1 MRRIIVSAALAG
13 LAACSGRP
21 RDAVPAAA
29 DRTADAAAP
38 IDERPVVLC
47 FGTSLTAGL
56 GLAPEEAYPAL
67 LQRKVDSAG
76 LRYRIV
82 NAGVSGET
90 SAAGLRRIDWL
101 LGQPQQVAVLLLELG
116 ANNALRGQDLGAA
129 RRDLQA
135 IIDRT
140 RARFPD
146 VRIVVAGMA
155 APPNLGARYTREFR
169 EMFVDLARANRA
181 ALIPFLLDGVA
192 GRPELNQTDGI
203 HPTAAGARIVADNVW
218 RVLQPVLRAAGPSA
232 LNDRAKPADQA
243 TTASLRAGR

>member
-1 MRRIIVSAALAG
+1 MRRIILSAALAS

-21 RDAVPAAA
+21 HDTVPAAA
-29 DRTADAAAP
+29 DSTADAAAP
-38 IDERPVVLC
+38 VDARPVVLC

-56 GLAPEEAYPAL
+56 GLAPDEAYPAL
-67 LQRKVDSAG
+67 LQRRVDSAG
-76 LRYRIV
+76 LAFRVV

-129 RRDLQA
+129 KRDLQA

-140 RARFPD
+140 RARFPA
-146 VRIVVAGMA
+146 VRLVVAGMA
-155 APPNLGARYTREFR
+155 APPNLGVRYTREFR

-181 ALIPFLLDGVA
+181 ALIPFLLEGVA
-192 GRPELNQTDGI
+192 GHADLNQADGI
-203 HPTAAGARIVADNVW
+203 HPTAQGERIVAGNVW
-218 RVLQPVLRAAGPSA
+218 KVLEPVLRSVT
-232 LNDRAKPADQA
+232 RE
-243 TTASLRAGR
+243 TGR

>member
-1 MRRIIVSAALAG
+1 MRRIILSAALAG

-21 RDAVPAAA
+21 RDAAPAAV
-29 DRTADAAAP
+29 DSTADAAAP
-38 IDERPVVLC
+38 VDARPVVLC

-56 GLAPEEAYPAL
+56 GLAPEESYPAL

-76 LRYRIV
+76 LGYRIV

-140 RARFPD
+140 RARFPG

-181 ALIPFLLDGVA
+181 ALIPFLLEGVA
-192 GRPELNQTDGI
+192 GDPELNQTDGI
-203 HPTAAGARIVADNVW
+203 HPTAVGERIVADNIW
-218 RVLQPVLRAAGPSA
+218 TVLEPVLRSVRRETG
-232 LNDRAKPADQA
+232 
-243 TTASLRAGR
+243 T

>member
-13 LAACSGRP
+13 LVACSGRP

-29 DRTADAAAP
+29 DRTADAVP
-38 IDERPVVLC
+38 PVDERPVVLC

-56 GLAPEEAYPAL
+56 GLAPDDAYPAQ
-67 LQRKVDSAG
+67 LQRRVDSAG
-76 LRYRIV
+76 LGFRVV

-101 LGQPQQVAVLLLELG
+101 LEQPQQVAVLLLELG

-129 RRDLQA
+129 KRDLQA

-140 RARFPD
+140 RARFRG

-155 APPNLGARYTREFR
+155 APPNLGTRYTREFR
-169 EMFVDLARANRA
+169 DMFVDLARANRA
-181 ALIPFLLDGVA
+181 ALIPFLLEGVA
-192 GRPELNQTDGI
+192 GRPELNQADGI
-203 HPTAAGARIVADNVW
+203 HPTAEGERLVTDNVW
-218 RVLQPVLRAAGPSA
+218 KVLEPVLRSVT
-232 LNDRAKPADQA
+232 RE
-243 TTASLRAGR
+243 TGR

>member
-1 MRRIIVSAALAG
+1 MRRIILSAALAG
-13 LAACSGRP
+13 LAACSGRS

-29 DRTADAAAP
+29 DSTPNAAAP
-38 IDERPVVLC
+38 VDERPVVLC

-67 LQRKVDSAG
+67 LQRKADSAG
-76 LRYRIV
+76 LKYRIV

-101 LGQPQQVAVLLLELG
+101 LGQPQRVAVLLLELG

-129 RRDLQA
+129 KRDLQA

-169 EMFVDLARANRA
+169 EMFVDLARANHA
-181 ALIPFLLDGVA
+181 ALIPFLLEGVA
-192 GRPELNQTDGI
+192 GDPELNQTDGI
-203 HPTAAGARIVADNVW
+203 HPTAAGERIVADNVW
-218 RVLQPVLRAAGPSA
+218 TVLEPVLRSVTRETG
-232 LNDRAKPADQA
+232 
-243 TTASLRAGR
+243 T

>member
-1 MRRIIVSAALAG
+1 MRRIILSAALAG
-13 LAACSGRP
+13 LAACSGRG
-21 RDAVPAAA
+21 RDAVPASADSTAA
-29 DRTADAAAP
+29 VAAA

-67 LQRKVDSAG
+67 LQRKADSAG
-76 LRYRIV
+76 LGFRIV

-101 LGQPQQVAVLLLELG
+101 LGQPQRVAVLVLELG

-129 RRDLQA
+129 RRDLQQ

-140 RARFPD
+140 GARFPG

-169 EMFVDLARANRA
+169 ELFVDLARANRA
-181 ALIPFLLDGVA
+181 ALIPFLLEGVA
-192 GRPELNQTDGI
+192 GDPKLNQADGI
-203 HPTAAGARIVADNVW
+203 HPTAAGERIVADNVW
-218 RVLQPVLRAAGPSA
+218 KVLEPVLRSVTHETGM
-232 LNDRAKPADQA
+232 
-243 TTASLRAGR
+243 

>member
-1 MRRIIVSAALAG
+1 MRRIILSAALAG

-21 RDAVPAAA
+21 RDAVPVTA
-29 DRTADAAAP
+29 DSTADAATP
-38 IDERPVVLC
+38 VDRRPVVLC

-76 LRYRIV
+76 LGYRIV

-101 LGQPQQVAVLLLELG
+101 LGQPQRVAVLLLELG

-129 RRDLQA
+129 KRDLQA

-181 ALIPFLLDGVA
+181 ALIPFLLEGVA
-192 GRPELNQTDGI
+192 GDPELNQADGI
-203 HPTAAGARIVADNVW
+203 HPTAAGERIVAGNIW
-218 RVLQPVLRAAGPSA
+218 TVLEPVLRSA
-232 LNDRAKPADQA
+232 TRE
-243 TTASLRAGR
+243 TGR

>member
-1 MRRIIVSAALAG
+1 MRRIILSAALAG

-21 RDAVPAAA
+21 RDAAPAAV
-29 DRTADAAAP
+29 DSTADAAAP
-38 IDERPVVLC
+38 VDERPVVLC
-47 FGTSLTAGL
+47 FGTRLTAGL
-56 GLAPEEAYPAL
+56 GLAPDEAYPAL

-76 LRYRIV
+76 LGYRIV
-82 NAGVSGET
+82 YAGVSGET

-129 RRDLQA
+129 KRDLQA
-135 IIDRT
+135 IIDSTRT
-140 RARFPD
+140 RFPD

-181 ALIPFLLDGVA
+181 ALIPFLLEGVA
-192 GRPELNQTDGI
+192 GDPNHNQADGI
-203 HPTAAGARIVADNVW
+203 HPTAAGERIVADNVW
-218 RVLQPVLRAAGPSA
+218 KVLAPVLRSVTRETG
-232 LNDRAKPADQA
+232 
-243 TTASLRAGR
+243 T

>member
-1 MRRIIVSAALAG
+1 L
-13 LAACSGRP
+13 
-21 RDAVPAAA
+21 
-29 DRTADAAAP
+29 
-38 IDERPVVLC
+38 
-47 FGTSLTAGL
+47 
-56 GLAPEEAYPAL
+56 
-67 LQRKVDSAG
+67 K
-76 LRYRIV
+76 YRIV

-101 LGQPQQVAVLLLELG
+101 LGQPQHVSVLLLELG

-129 RRDLQA
+129 KRDLQA

-181 ALIPFLLDGVA
+181 ALIPFLLEGVA

-203 HPTAAGARIVADNVW
+203 HPTAEGERIVAANVW
-218 RVLQPVLRAAGPSA
+218 KVLEPVLRSVRRETG
-232 LNDRAKPADQA
+232 
-243 TTASLRAGR
+243 T

>member
-1 MRRIIVSAALAG
+1 MRRIILSAALAG
-13 LAACSGRP
+13 LAACSGRS

-29 DRTADAAAP
+29 DSTPNAAAP
-38 IDERPVVLC
+38 VDERPVVLC

-76 LRYRIV
+76 LGYRIV

-101 LGQPQQVAVLLLELG
+101 LGQPQRVAVLLLELG

-129 RRDLQA
+129 KRDLQA

-140 RARFPD
+140 RARFPG

-155 APPNLGARYTREFR
+155 APPNLGARYTRDFR
-169 EMFVDLARANRA
+169 EMFVDLARTNRA
-181 ALIPFLLDGVA
+181 ALIPFLLEGVA
-192 GRPELNQTDGI
+192 GNRDLNQADGI
-203 HPTAAGARIVADNVW
+203 HPTAAGERIVTDNIW
-218 RVLQPVLRAAGPSA
+218 TALEPVLRSVT
-232 LNDRAKPADQA
+232 RE
-243 TTASLRAGR
+243 TGR

>member
-1 MRRIIVSAALAG
+1 LVSIIMRRIILSAALAS

-21 RDAVPAAA
+21 RDAVPATA
-29 DRTADAAAP
+29 DSTADATAP
-38 IDERPVVLC
+38 ADDRPVVLC

-56 GLAPEEAYPAL
+56 GLAPEESYPAV
-67 LQRKVDSAG
+67 LQRTVDSAG
-76 LRYRIV
+76 LGFRIV

-129 RRDLQA
+129 SRDLQA

-140 RARFPD
+140 RARFPE

-169 EMFVDLARANRA
+169 EMFVDLARANGA
-181 ALIPFLLDGVA
+181 ALIPFLLEGVA
-192 GRPELNQTDGI
+192 GNRELNQADGI

-218 RVLQPVLRAAGPSA
+218 RVLQPVLRRLAVARP
-232 LNDRAKPADQA
+232 D
-243 TTASLRAGR
+243 SLAR

>member
-1 MRRIIVSAALAG
+1 MRRIILSAALAG
-13 LAACSGRP
+13 LAACSGRS

-29 DRTADAAAP
+29 DSTPNAAAP
-38 IDERPVVLC
+38 VDERPVVLC

-67 LQRKVDSAG
+67 LQRKADSAG
-76 LRYRIV
+76 LKYRIV

-101 LGQPQQVAVLLLELG
+101 LGQPQRVAVLLLELG

-129 RRDLQA
+129 KRDLQA

-169 EMFVDLARANRA
+169 EMFVDLARANHA
-181 ALIPFLLDGVA
+181 ALIPFLLEGVA
-192 GRPELNQTDGI
+192 GDPELNQTDGI
-203 HPTAAGARIVADNVW
+203 HPTAAGERIVAANVW
-218 RVLQPVLRAAGPSA
+218 TVLEPVLRSVTRETG
-232 LNDRAKPADQA
+232 
-243 TTASLRAGR
+243 T